1 MRVDVL
7 SRGVCSGAF
16 VQSHQKSRVTPRLW
30 GGALCWPRHP
40 SPTRAGRERV
50 IWFLFWQSVLS
61 PLRRRRRRGVLR
73 AQGKSGERRDPT
85 FYLRG
90 RECVMTR
97 ALDRIGSSVPPH
109 DGRGCAV
116 GCVIPRPSAGGEED
130 QFLVLGFF
138 FGNVVTAP
146 ASGGNAVGGCALS
159 AYRNPN
165 AT

>member
-1 MRVDVL
+1 
-7 SRGVCSGAF
+7 
-16 VQSHQKSRVTPRLW
+16 
-30 GGALCWPRHP
+30 
-40 SPTRAGRERV
+40 
-50 IWFLFWQSVLS
+50 
-61 PLRRRRRRGVLR
+61 
-73 AQGKSGERRDPT
+73 
-85 FYLRG
+85 
-90 RECVMTR
+90 MTR
-97 ALDRIGSSVPPH
+97 VLDRIGSSVPPH

-165 AT
+165 ATRLSVEKGVL